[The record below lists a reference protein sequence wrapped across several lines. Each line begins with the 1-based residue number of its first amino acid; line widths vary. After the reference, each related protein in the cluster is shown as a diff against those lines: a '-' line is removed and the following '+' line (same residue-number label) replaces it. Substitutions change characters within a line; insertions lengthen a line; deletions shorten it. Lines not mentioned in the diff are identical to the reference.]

1 MFHGGSKVAGEKGT
15 VEAQK
20 AKRYREKDGW
30 GEKERRKKG
39 EKEVEKGIEAHTVMD
54 LIIVERTRGKH
65 VTGAKCY
72 RRRRC

>member
-1 MFHGGSKVAGEKGT
+1 LFHGGSKVAGEKGT

-39 EKEVEKGIEAHTVMD
+39 EKEVEKGIEAHTVHGSYNS
-54 LIIVERTRGKH
+54 RTNPRK
-65 VTGAKCY
+65 T
-72 RRRRC
+72 RDRSEMLS